1 MASGKALVITS
12 SGGNEVF
19 QIVND
24 FKIPMPADGEVI
36 IKNVATSVNPVDIY
50 VRSGMY
56 ASPTFPKVIGG
67 DIAGHIYAVAE
78 GSKFAVGDAVYALSD
93 TYVPY
98 SKYEGSYAEYVLVKE
113 DWIARAPSTLSLKEV
128 SHIYNILLLLFALG
142 KIFFALGKTI
152 NSLKIITYL
161 E

>member
-1 MASGKALVITS
+1 MATGKALVITA

-19 QIVND
+19 QLVSD
-24 FKIPMPADGEVI
+24 FKIPVPSAGEVI

-67 DIAGHIYAVAE
+67 DIAGHIYAVSE
-78 GSKFAVGDAVYALSD
+78 GSKFAIGDAVYALSD

-113 DWIARAPSTLSLKEV
+113 DWVSKAPSTLSLKQV
-128 SHIYNILLLLFALG
+128 RLSILSLSLL
-142 KIFFALGKTI
+142 
-152 NSLKIITYL
+152 YL
-161 E
+161 YLHHLQRAQEFHWYI

>member
-56 ASPTFPKVIGG
+56 ASPTFPY
-67 DIAGHIYAVAE
+67 D
-78 GSKFAVGDAVYALSD
+78 
-93 TYVPY
+93 
-98 SKYEGSYAEYVLVKE
+98 
-113 DWIARAPSTLSLKEV
+113 RR
-128 SHIYNILLLLFALG
+128 
-142 KIFFALGKTI
+142 
-152 NSLKIITYL
+152 
-161 E
+161 